1 MDEAAARQFRDLV
14 RGSPALL
21 SGVLAITLGLPAP
34 AQEGDAGPS
43 TSDAPRVHLTWMSI
57 ANWLFELNDVRIL
70 MNGYFTR
77 VPAPSFFGG
86 GGGLAFTQA
95 AFPIDVPM
103 VLRVREAIGAPIQW
117 VYTGHSHFDHSWDS
131 PLWAA
136 LTGAQLIGSR
146 STCLQAQAQNLPS
159 TQCSE
164 LLGGEQIHFGEG
176 VTGYVVRWNHSG
188 NSASNPEQHNP
199 IELVAQPLPDP
210 VTGGFRA
217 GVSEDYPNGG
227 GGRMMLFVVERGGLR
242 LSFFV
247 NDSASATDL
256 AAPILVDGVNY
267 GAPIDN
273 LSRALAEAGLDSV
286 DLWIGTGGSAVAALV
301 VPVLHPRAY
310 IPNHWDGLYSPFL
323 AGLPRPYADAG
334 LTRYLA
340 AQGISI
346 LPQTQYMDGYVLSP
360 NGVERLA
367 HREWKASLG
376 FSTAQSFSVAQ
387 SRAARSLSAPVP
399 DDCDAPA
406 H

>member
-1 MDEAAARQFRDLV
+1 MRRFH
-14 RGSPALL
+14 ALL
-21 SGVLAITLGLPAP
+21 SGTLALTLALPAV

-43 TSDAPRVHLTWMSI
+43 TSEAPIVRLTWMSI

-70 MNGYFTR
+70 MDGYFTR
-77 VPAPSFFGG
+77 VPAPPFFFGG

-103 VLRVREAIGAPIQW
+103 VLRVREAIGDPLHW

-146 STCLQAQAQNLPS
+146 TTCLQAQGQNLPS

-164 LLGGEQIHFGEG
+164 LVGGERIAFGEG

-188 NSASNPEQHNP
+188 SSAANPEQHDP
-199 IELVAQPLPDP
+199 VELVAAPSPDP

-227 GGRMMLFVVERGGLR
+227 GGRMMLFVIERGGLQV
-242 LSFFV
+242 SFFV

-256 AAPILVDGVNY
+256 ASPIVVDGVNY
-267 GAPIDN
+267 GAPLDN
-273 LSRALAEAGLDSV
+273 LSRALADAGLDSV
-286 DLWIGTGGSAVAALV
+286 DLWIGTGGAAVAALV
-301 VPVLHPRAY
+301 VPVLHPRTY

-323 AGLPRPYADAG
+323 AGVPTPYSDGA
-334 LTRYLA
+334 LTAYLA
-340 AQGISI
+340 AQGISL
-346 LPQTQYMDGYVLSP
+346 LPQTQYMDGYAVTP
-360 NGVERLA
+360 GGVERLEN
-367 HREWKASLG
+367 RELKASLG
-376 FSTAQSFSVAQ
+376 FDVVQAFASEPSG
-387 SRAARSLSAPVP
+387 AARLTGAALP
-399 DDCDAPA
+399 DGCDATSN
-406 H
+406 

>member
-1 MDEAAARQFRDLV
+1 MKVMRR
-14 RGSPALL
+14 SPALL
-21 SGVLAITLGLPAP
+21 SGMLALTIGLPAA
-34 AQEGDAGPS
+34 AQQGDADPP

-70 MNGYFTR
+70 MDGYFTR
-77 VPAPSFFGG
+77 VPAPPFFFGG

-103 VLRVREAIGAPIQW
+103 VLRVREAIGDPIDW

-146 STCLQAQAQNLPS
+146 STCLQARAQNLPS

-164 LLGGEQIHFGEG
+164 ILGGERIRFGEG

-188 NSASNPEQHNP
+188 SSAANPEQHDP
-199 IELVAQPLPDP
+199 VELVATPQPDP

-227 GGRMMLFVVERGGLR
+227 GGRMMLFVVQRGGVE

-247 NDSASATDL
+247 NDSAGAADL
-256 AAPILVDGVNY
+256 ATPIVVDGVNY

-286 DLWIGTGGSAVAALV
+286 DLWIGTGGTAVAALV
-301 VPVLHPRAY
+301 VPVIHPRTY

-323 AGLPRPYADAG
+323 AGLPAPYSDAG
-334 LTRYLA
+334 LRAYLA

-346 LPQTQYMDGYVLSP
+346 LPQTQYMDGYAVSP
-360 NGVERLA
+360 DGVERLDN
-367 HREWKASLG
+367 RELKASLG
-376 FSTAQSFSVAQ
+376 FDVVQAFP
-387 SRAARSLSAPVP
+387 SAPLGAASLIGASSS

-406 H
+406 R